1 MKPEEKKSMKILII
15 GGNPAEVKTLN
26 DLLIGINDAGFQSE
40 VVPTLLQGI
49 ERINNQSFD
58 MIVFNLSIPDSSGL
72 HSVGKIFATQP
83 DAAVIVLTNKKNET
97 AALEAVSLG
106 ADDYLIIEELN
117 SASVKH
123 ALLNA
128 DARSKY
134 RRLANEQTNKK
145 KPPVEETAPTSGKP
159 THANIKFHDAQVE
172 KIKPDEHFSL
182 LQELIDN
189 IPNPIFYKN
198 KDLIYT
204 GCNKAFEDFI
214 GYPAEKIIG
223 SSVLGV
229 SPLELA
235 VVYHDADAKLL
246 KNRGKQVYESKVQSH
261 DGSIR
266 DVVFYKSVYYDSN
279 GNPDGIVGMIIDITD
294 KKRTLEKL
302 QKESEISEG
311 IASLTQLLL
320 QPGLTLDSVS
330 RLILTEAQKF
340 TGAKNGFT
348 GTIDPETGDLVIQ
361 SFADSVDDIL
371 ISQEPTLTFGKKDYG
386 YPTLLGYALNTRQA
400 FYTND
405 PRQHPAFTVL
415 PNNHLPIDNFL
426 SVPAISEGKLV
437 GLISLANTNN
447 GFTDEDLQHVSRLSL
462 VYAVAMQKHN
472 FYYDLMMAKEKAEQ
486 SDKLKSTFLANMSHE
501 IRTPLNAIVG
511 FSEMLAETE
520 LTQDENR
527 QFRNIISQNSDLLLK
542 LINDIIEMA
551 MIEAG
556 ELKIKT
562 QLTKVEDIA
571 RDAFNYFALNEA
583 FLKQR
588 AELEFKYMPDQA
600 LDSYFIDTDPIRLT
614 QILKN
619 LIHNAFRFTKK
630 GHIHF
635 GFRLVDDSSVE
646 LSVEDTGIGISAEQ
660 QKYIFDKFRQVDEM
674 SVRPYSGTGLGLT
687 ITKKLVEK
695 LNGTISIESELH
707 KGTIFRIIFPVTP
720 QPLTNQNVQSQK
732 KNTMSGKIPNLS
744 NLTFLVVE
752 DNPSSFEFLKIL
764 LKDFKIIQACDGR
777 EAVQKFV
784 ENPEINI
791 VLMDLQLPNMNGYEA
806 IKIIKKYD
814 KTVPVIVQTAFS
826 TNIERTK
833 ALDAGAEEFLIKPIV
848 KRELM
853 EAINRVV
860 GKNL

>member
-1 MKPEEKKSMKILII
+1 MKILII
-15 GGNPAEVKTLN
+15 GGNPAEVKTLSE
-26 DLLIGINDAGFQSE
+26 LLIGINDVGFQME
-40 VVPTLLQGI
+40 VVSTLLQGI
-49 ERINNQSFD
+49 ERCNNQSFD
-58 MIVFNLSIPDSSGL
+58 TIICNLGLPDCSGL
-72 HSVGKIFATQP
+72 HSFERIFAAQP
-83 DAAVIVLTNKKNET
+83 NAAIVVVTHKINET
-97 AALEAVSLG
+97 TGLEAVKLG
-106 ADDYLIIEELN
+106 ADDYLIFEELDSN
-117 SASVKH
+117 FLKH
-123 ALLNA
+123 SLLGA
-128 DARSKY
+128 DSRRKY
-134 RRLANEQTNKK
+134 RQKNLHPTGKQGFL
-145 KPPVEETAPTSGKP
+145 VEKEVKETPKSG
-159 THANIKFHDAQVE
+159 TQEIKFHDPHVE
-172 KIKPDEHFSL
+172 RIKPAEHFSL

-223 SSVLGV
+223 SSVLEV

-246 KNRGKQVYESKVQSH
+246 KNKGKQVYESNVRSK
-261 DGSIR
+261 DGSIHN
-266 DVVFYKSVYYDSN
+266 VVFYKSVYYDAE
-279 GNPDGIVGMIIDITD
+279 GNPDGIVGLIIDITD

-302 QKESEISEG
+302 RKESEINEG

-330 RLILTEAQKF
+330 KLILTQAQKF
-340 TGAKNGFT
+340 TNAKYGFT
-348 GTIDPETGDLVIQ
+348 GIIDPETGDLMIL
-361 SFADSVDDIL
+361 SFADLMGESL
-371 ISQEPTLTFGKKDYG
+371 KKRETALTFDKKEYG

-400 FYTND
+400 FYTNK
-405 PRQHPAFTVL
+405 PGEHPAFTGL
-415 PNNHLPIDNFL
+415 PPNHLTIDNFL
-426 SVPAISEGKLV
+426 SVPAISEGNLV
-437 GLISLANTNN
+437 GLISLANTED
-447 GFTDEDLQHVSRLSL
+447 GFSDEDLQHVSRLSL

-472 FYYDLMMAKEKAEQ
+472 FYHDLMMAKEKAEQ
-486 SDKLKSTFLANMSHE
+486 SDKLKSAFLANMSHE

-562 QLTKVEDIA
+562 QLSQVEDIA
-571 RDAFNYFALNEA
+571 SDAYNYFALNES
-583 FLKQR
+583 FIKQR
-588 AELEFKYMPDQA
+588 SELDFQYLPDA
-600 LDSYFIDTDPIRLT
+600 SLAGYHIDTDPIRLT

-630 GHIHF
+630 GCIKF
-635 GFRLVDDSSVE
+635 GYSLLENSSVVMF
-646 LSVEDTGIGISAEQ
+646 VEDTGIGISAEQ

-695 LNGTISIESELH
+695 LNGTISVESELN
-707 KGTIFRIIFPVTP
+707 KGTIFRITFPVVPKPVT
-720 QPLTNQNVQSQK
+720 TGNVQTQDR
-732 KNTMSGKIPNLS
+732 NQMLGKIPDLS
-744 NLTFLVVE
+744 SLIFLVVE

-764 LKDFKIIQACDGR
+764 LKGCKIIHANDGR
-777 EAVQKFV
+777 EAIQKFV

-791 VLMDLQLPNMNGYEA
+791 VLMDLQLPKMDGFEA
-806 IKIIKKYD
+806 IRILRKYD

-833 ALDAGAEEFLIKPIV
+833 AIEAGAEEFLIKPIV

-853 EAINRVV
+853 EAINRVIQ
-860 GKNL
+860 KSL